1 MILASTVMV
10 RKGIRDREG
19 DAEYNVGVN
28 IYKEAKVIQKIYEKK
43 S

>member
-10 RKGIRDREG
+10 RKGIRNRNG
-19 DAEYNVGVN
+19 DANFLVLMY
-28 IYKEAKVIQKIYEKK
+28 IKKQK